1 MSPLFLIQSWNLPLL
16 QIWHLALKIST
27 LLEHGLK
34 RKIQV
39 LKSVLIFLFYKE
51 EFDLLYSL
59 SKITAEVCTNI
70 SQLLCWSYSGVFWN
84 NQTQNLVQLP
94 CVWTFARLC
103 PLLPVLPNIEAGSSS
118 GNGGIFCDGGRW
130 SWERVWRSGSHGGW
144 GKVEAWEAIP
154 RSPEKGTWGQSQG
167 RVQGYPQERGERL
180 QAAGFTCGWPWVR
193 QLFREDCRPQMLP
206 SVFMTHTTDN
216 TSSFMT
222 LAEEP

>member
-1 MSPLFLIQSWNLPLL
+1 MSPLFLIQSWNSPLL

-94 CVWTFARLC
+94 CFWTFARLC
-103 PLLPVLPNIEAGSSS
+103 PLLSVLPNIEAGSSS
-118 GNGGIFCDGGRW
+118 GNGGIFLWWRKMELGKGLEIRQSWGVGKSRGMGSNSQVPWKGHMGAEPGEGSGLPTRERW
-130 SWERVWRSGSHGGW
+130 ETAGCRFHLWMAL
-144 GKVEAWEAIP
+144 GKTA
-154 RSPEKGTWGQSQG
+154 
-167 RVQGYPQERGERL
+167 
-180 QAAGFTCGWPWVR
+180 F
-193 QLFREDCRPQMLP
+193 
-206 SVFMTHTTDN
+206 
-216 TSSFMT
+216 
-222 LAEEP
+222 